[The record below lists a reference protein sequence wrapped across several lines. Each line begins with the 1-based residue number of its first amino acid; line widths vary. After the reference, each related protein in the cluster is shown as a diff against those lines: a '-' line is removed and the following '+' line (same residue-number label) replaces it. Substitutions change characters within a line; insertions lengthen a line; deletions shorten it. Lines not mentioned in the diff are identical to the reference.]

1 MNWQNVYIFISS
13 TFNDMHAERDY
24 LIKRVFP
31 ELRMWCAEHKLKL
44 IDIDLRWG
52 VSEKDATENKR
63 VVDVCLNNV
72 DKCRPFLLCLLGQRR
87 GWVPGLS
94 DVNEETLIKFPGL
107 KEYIGKS
114 SITELEVIHGILH
127 PLNNGNLGMR
137 HAFFYHRKPD
147 YIKCIE
153 SEAIRQVFERENDD
167 AFLEMLKETY
177 DVLDYSAEWNP
188 DRCSME
194 LKNVQGMDLSAGRL
208 ENFKVEDVP
217 LSIMVTDQLKSAIK
231 NEFPEHFLDE
241 EELDDISRELNHQD
255 NFLFTAC
262 DSYIS
267 RLFEEM
273 KVLDYING
281 DINKPCIFTA
291 DAGMGKTSMLAW
303 LIGGN
308 QITDNVIYRF
318 VGTSSASSD
327 VLHTLHQIVEELARK
342 GYITEDDLE
351 DAKTNIMIKFPTIL
365 RKIKGKCNIILD
377 AVDQWN
383 HLTPSSFRWLPETLP
398 ENVKILLSVKKD
410 GQEDIIKYFVTKNYL
425 VKELNNITDE
435 KEKTAIIAGYL
446 SSFLKDIDEKQ
457 IAHILSLP
465 GSGNPLYLKIVL
477 NELRIHGSFDTLME
491 QLQKDYGSTPK
502 EAFQMV
508 LNRLETEEF
517 GSNIPAKELV
527 KYVLG
532 VTACS
537 TEGVFVEEFGTICKN
552 TVSACKSLPVEE
564 ILDEVYGLIR
574 HLSTYLVIDGN
585 RVNFL
590 YDSFRQAVK
599 ERYEDAYH
607 EFHYLLT
614 MAYSR
619 YCYQKGGST
628 YNVSETTCLTN
639 YIYHAIECSKAWAE
653 TILTDPWFVYRLV
666 SNISAGQTASYFRKI
681 AEKYPNADEYSEIAD
696 FMERYSMRLN
706 IGPNT
711 LFDMMKRQIG
721 FKNPLVYQLCDKAS
735 KVMELEYYYP
745 AKEEIAAG
753 LSADR
758 ELDLYSGTG
767 EFLLKPVPFIWRNYV
782 LYTEDD
788 TILFQNLYTEE
799 IEKQF
804 TLRYEIHRS
813 YVQGDYLYVHYV
825 KRGDMDN
832 AGIETFLLPSLE
844 SVFYQEGRPE
854 LPDKFQW
861 YSVVYGINGV
871 QYQYA
876 MDYHEEHPELYVYN
890 LNTRSVQIHSTFS
903 KDLERKNEYNGHE
916 VTWCGEYLKEESALF
931 QKCRIWHVPTGKML
945 LETECDRYYFIAF
958 EKNDMWFTM
967 VSRNGQLTSYHYRKE
982 DEENITLI
990 DLFEMTNK
998 SLIRIEQIDVLDG
1011 NLYLFFDS
1019 GDFWVL
1025 NDKFEFIGRQRLP
1038 FKISKFSGTHHSYNQ
1053 FLYSNGEYMLFDE
1066 KTQVILFDKKTC
1078 MSSLLQDMELGQ
1090 NTDNYT
1096 TRQFGNYLTFLGK
1109 HACHSMSLRT
1119 LKYLYSEQHPGF
1131 SFFEP
1136 RVIHVGENRLI
1147 SDTTAYGDK
1156 FGVTMIHSYNL
1167 SVGLRFYAER
1177 PEGTRRAEFAFYH
1190 EGLAGVVL
1198 WNEASEKKEVR
1209 EHTTNPELEDPENK
1223 KIQSVEQK
1231 NYDSFTIA
1239 YYDVKNSFQHVDTW
1253 QPDIWVPI
1261 IRCSNLMTIHNIPYL
1276 VFTDVYVDEDHSEIQ
1291 VYHPIT
1297 KVLVYAYRY
1306 DHTVFSIGSADELF
1320 NINEHLFVRCFNY
1333 AKTTYQLWEIDIFDK
1348 SLTEHTIPTRY
1359 IHENYGNE
1367 LYLYDSSDKAILI
1380 YDMDKKEVVHQ
1391 FKTRLPRFC
1400 YDIIQK
1406 DNRIIVCLSGG
1417 VCEVYDRN
1425 TMTYLYSQ
1433 MLLPNYS
1440 VVKDL
1445 EDTDMIFTSKD
1456 SSDYTIF
1463 KLGNT
1468 RDLM

>member
-1 MNWQNVYIFISS
+1 MKWQNVYIFISS

-31 ELRMWCAEHKLKL
+31 ELRLWCAEHKLKL
-44 IDIDLRWG
+44 VDIDLRWG

-87 GWVPGLS
+87 GWVPGLD
-94 DVNEETLIKFPGL
+94 DVNEETLTNFPGL
-107 KEYIGKS
+107 KKYIGKS
-114 SITELEVIHGILH
+114 SITELEVIHGLLH
-127 PLNNGNLGMR
+127 PFNNKKAGMR

-147 YIKCIE
+147 YISCIE
-153 SEAIRQVFERENDD
+153 SEDIRQIFERENDD
-167 AFLEMLKETY
+167 SFIEMLKETY

-188 DRCSME
+188 NRTSME
-194 LKNVQGMDLSAGRL
+194 LKNVQGKDLSAGRL
-208 ENFKVEDVP
+208 ENFKIGDVP
-217 LSIMVTDQLKSAIK
+217 LSIMVTNQLKSAIK
-231 NEFPEHFLDE
+231 KEFPEHFLEE

-255 NFLFTAC
+255 NFLYTAC

-267 RLFEEM
+267 RLYEEM

-281 DINKPCIFTA
+281 NIHKPCIFTA
-291 DAGMGKTSMLAW
+291 DAGTGKTSMLAW

-308 QITDNVIYRF
+308 QMSDNVIYRF

-327 VLHTLHQIVEELARK
+327 VSHTLHQIVEELARK

-351 DAKTNIMIKFPTIL
+351 DAKANIMIKFPTVL

-383 HLTPSSFRWLPETLP
+383 HLTDASFRWLPETLP
-398 ENVKILLSVKKD
+398 ENVKILLSIKKD
-410 GQEDIIKYFVTKNYL
+410 GQADIVKHLVSKNYL
-425 VKELNNITDE
+425 VKELNKISDD

-446 SSFLKDIDEKQ
+446 SSFLKDIDEDQ

-491 QLQKDYGSTPK
+491 QLKKDYGSTPK

-517 GSNIPAKELV
+517 GSVIPTNALV

-532 VTACS
+532 TTACS
-537 TEGVFVEEFGTICKN
+537 TEGVLVEEFGTICKN
-552 TVSACKSLPVEE
+552 TIPECKNLPVEE
-564 ILDEVYGLIR
+564 ILDEVYGLVR
-574 HLSTYLVIDGN
+574 HLSAYLVIDGN

-599 ERYEDAYH
+599 ERYEDSYH

-619 YCYQKGGST
+619 YCYQKGGAT
-628 YNVSETTCLTN
+628 YHVTESSYLTN

-666 SNISAGQTASYFRKI
+666 SHISAGQTATYFRKI
-681 AEKYPNADEYSEIAD
+681 AEYYPDSKEYSQIAD

-711 LFDMMKRQIG
+711 LFDLLKRYVG
-721 FKNPLVYQLCDKAS
+721 YENSLVFQLCDKAS

-753 LSADR
+753 LRANK

-767 EFLLKPVPFIWRNYV
+767 EYILKPVPFIWQNYV
-782 LYTEDD
+782 IYTEDD
-788 TILFQNLYTEE
+788 TILFQNIYTEE

-804 TLRYEIHRS
+804 TLQGEIHRA
-813 YVQGDYLYVHYV
+813 YVKDSYLYVHYI

-832 AGIETFLLPSLE
+832 GGIETFLLPSME
-844 SVFYQEGRPE
+844 SIFYRVGRPK
-854 LPDKFQW
+854 LSKPFHW
-861 YSVVYGINGV
+861 YTVAYGINGV

-890 LNTRSVQIHSTFS
+890 LNTGNLQIHSTFS
-903 KDLERKNEYNGHE
+903 TDLEKKNPYLGHE
-916 VTWCGEYLKEESALF
+916 VTWCGEYLKEECALF
-931 QKCRIWHVPTGKML
+931 NKCRIWHVPTGKMI
-945 LETECDRYYFIAF
+945 LEAECDRYYFITS
-958 EKNDMWFTM
+958 EKEDMWFTT
-967 VSRNGQLTSYHYRKE
+967 VTRSGQLTAYHYRKE
-982 DEENITLI
+982 DEERIILI
-990 DLFEMTNK
+990 DRFEMTDK
-998 SLIRIEQIDVLDG
+998 ILVRIEQIAVHEG

-1019 GDFWVL
+1019 GDFWML
-1025 NDKFEFIGRQRLP
+1025 NETFEFIGHQRLP
-1038 FKISKFSGTHHSYNQ
+1038 FKISRFSGTHHSYNR
-1053 FLYSNGEYMLFDE
+1053 FLYSDGEYMLFDE
-1066 KTQVILFDKKTC
+1066 KTQVLLFDKKTC
-1078 MSSLLQDMELGQ
+1078 MSSLLQDKELGQ

-1096 TRQFGNYLTFLGK
+1096 TRQFGNCLTFLGK
-1109 HACHSMSLRT
+1109 HACHSMSLHT
-1119 LKYLYSEQHPGF
+1119 LKYVHTEQHPGF

-1136 RVIHVGENRLI
+1136 RVIHIGENRYI
-1147 SDTTAYGDK
+1147 SDTAALGEK
-1156 FGVTMIHSYNL
+1156 FGVTMINAYDL
-1167 SVGLRFYAER
+1167 SVGLRFSAEK

-1190 EGLAGVVL
+1190 EGLAGVVF
-1198 WNEASEKKEVR
+1198 WNLASEKRVVNAKEKDY
-1209 EHTTNPELEDPENK
+1209 E
-1223 KIQSVEQK
+1223 
-1231 NYDSFTIA
+1231 SFTIA
-1239 YYDVKNSFQHVDTW
+1239 YYDVKNGFKLVDTW

-1261 IRCSNLMTIHNIPYL
+1261 IRCGNLMTFRNTPYL
-1276 VFTDVYVDEDHSEIQ
+1276 VFTDVFVDTDHSEIQ
-1291 VYHPIT
+1291 VYHAIT
-1297 KVLVYAYRY
+1297 KELVYTYRY
-1306 DHTVFSIGSADELF
+1306 NHTVFSIGTADELGNIEDRLFARIF
-1320 NINEHLFVRCFNY
+1320 NRLESKYHIWLM
-1333 AKTTYQLWEIDIFDK
+1333 DIYDK
-1348 SLTEHTIPTRY
+1348 SIDEHILPTRS
-1359 IHENYGNE
+1359 IHGHYGSE
-1367 LYLYDSSDKAILI
+1367 LYLHDSSEHSVLI
-1380 YDMDKKEVVHQ
+1380 YDMNKKETVQQ

-1400 YDIIQK
+1400 YNIIQK
-1406 DNRIIVCLSGG
+1406 ENRIIVCLSGG

-1425 TMTYLYSQ
+1425 TLSYLYSQ

-1445 EDTDMIFTSKD
+1445 ENTDMIFASKN

-1463 KLGNT
+1463 KLRNT
-1468 RDLM
+1468 KDMI